1 MTTFY
6 WIGQRVCSGFSKL
19 FYRKTQMNFLANPLC
34 PATGRYMFTERAW
47 WYMKPFC
54 TKGWEK
60 ARFGICL
67 NVQKVS
73 EEGGKGWDKARF
85 GICLNVQKVS
95 EEDTQK
101 MNTVVTKSNRAERFS
116 IGGL

>member
-73 EEGGKGWDKARF
+73 EE
-85 GICLNVQKVS
+85 
-95 EEDTQK
+95 DTQK

>member
-1 MTTFY
+1 
-6 WIGQRVCSGFSKL
+6 
-19 FYRKTQMNFLANPLC
+19 MNFLANPLC

-73 EEGGKGWDKARF
+73 EE
-85 GICLNVQKVS
+85 
-95 EEDTQK
+95 DTQK

>member
-1 MTTFY
+1 
-6 WIGQRVCSGFSKL
+6 
-19 FYRKTQMNFLANPLC
+19 MNFLANPLC
-34 PATGRYMFTERAW
+34 PATGRYMFTERAL

-54 TKGWEK
+54 TKGWE
-60 ARFGICL
+60 
-67 NVQKVS
+67 
-73 EEGGKGWDKARF
+73 KARF

-116 IGGL
+116 IGDL